1 MKIWSHE
8 QSPFY
13 KSQVMT
19 CDESQKR
26 TLNFKFNIKFLL
38 IQKKCINKLTI
49 DKRKKKVF
57 RVKIFQNSI
66 YENLI

>member
-1 MKIWSHE
+1 MKIWFHE

-38 IQKKCINKLTI
+38 IQKNVSIN
-49 DKRKKKVF
+49 
-57 RVKIFQNSI
+57 
-66 YENLI
+66 